1 VEIGIWVVV
10 AAAVVGGIVWSYR
23 QKRKRREGLAQ
34 MARQLGLEYSPE
46 DTRGCQGLPFAL
58 LQRGDGRG
66 TENVLSGTWQ
76 GMPLVEFDYWYY
88 EESRDSNGHTT
99 RSTYRFSCAVAE
111 VEAALS
117 PITLGRENVFT
128 RLADSL
134 GLRDIEFE
142 LGDFNRAF
150 TVKCADRK
158 FAFDLVDQRMMGWL
172 LATDPGFSF
181 EASGRW
187 LLVSSKRRRP
197 TELIPL
203 LGTLQQFRDQVPRVV
218 FDLYG
223 LRLTG

>member
-23 QKRKRREGLAQ
+23 QKRKRREGLAH

-46 DTRGCQGLPFAL
+46 DTRGCLGLPFAL
-58 LQRGDGRG
+58 LRRGDGRG

-223 LRLTG
+223 LRPTG

>member
-46 DTRGCQGLPFAL
+46 DTRGCLGLPFAL
-58 LQRGDGRG
+58 LRRGDGRG

-158 FAFDLVDQRMMGWL
+158 FAFDFVDQRMMGWL

-223 LRLTG
+223 LRPTG